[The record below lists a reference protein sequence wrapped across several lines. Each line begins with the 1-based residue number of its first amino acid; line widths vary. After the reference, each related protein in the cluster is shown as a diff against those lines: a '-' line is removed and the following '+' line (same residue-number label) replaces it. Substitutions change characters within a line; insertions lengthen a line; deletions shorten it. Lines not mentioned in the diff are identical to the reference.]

1 MFNIFAESH
10 KIIASNIYDN
20 VVDIYGVKLD
30 KKKLLWGSIAPDIL
44 PKYRFIRHYQDE
56 SLNYISREIMKIIF
70 ISRYVEF
77 NKILDPLAMRVL
89 SSRIGIISH
98 YLSDFVCLPHADRWT
113 FTKSRE
119 SLVKHVKYESALEEY
134 AKSHSFK
141 QNVIDVDDI
150 NIYDIEFLGLQ
161 SKIKEY
167 IEEVVEAYKISNS
180 FKNDMNFALGLNL
193 KITCFILDTINA
205 YSPEIHGQFAFGI

>member
-205 YSPEIHGQFAFGI
+205 YSPEIHSQFAFGI